1 MLMKNYNNSFVK
13 TSYGFKNCPKTGKKK
28 MAPKKHAMV
37 HEKCPPQKPGDQ
49 AKVTAIDCT
58 SVDFDLEGNELNVP
72 VIDTAV
78 ALAEIELTA
87 NVEADIHLPTPASE
101 IKNIRK
107 NVSLTQCKAVP
118 SLSGPGF
125 VSLFITGFIHKNIQY
140 SDGSGFIRDYHV
152 DVPFSCNQTVE
163 LVNPTDFAFSSVK
176 NTVFERRERAKKGN
190 GADRCTH
197 SQINFEFFNEPI
209 DCKLLAAFINEVDL
223 LKNFQKC
230 GRFNKIT
237 EKMEVV
243 LFIKLLQNQQ
253 VALAENGNG
262 DAAGTTV
269 SARLQELRDRI

>member
-1 MLMKNYNNSFVK
+1 LKNYKNSFVR
-13 TSYGFKNCPKTGKKK
+13 TNFGFENIPKTEKKR
-28 MAPKKHAMV
+28 MPKKQPMV
-37 HEKCPPQKPGDQ
+37 QEKCPPQKPGDQ

-87 NVEADIHLPTPASE
+87 NVEADITLPTPASE

-125 VSLFITGFIHKNIQY
+125 VSLFITGFIHKNIQF
-140 SDGSGFIRDYHV
+140 SDGSGFIRDFSV

-163 LVNPTDFAFSSVK
+163 LVNPTDFTTSIK
-176 NTVFERRERAKKGN
+176 NTVIERRELAKKGF

-223 LKNFQKC
+223 LKKFDKC
-230 GRFNKIT
+230 GSFNKIT

-253 VALAENGNG
+253 VAIGDNGNG
-262 DAAGTTV
+262 DAAGTTA
-269 SARLQELRDRI
+269 SARLQELRDRF